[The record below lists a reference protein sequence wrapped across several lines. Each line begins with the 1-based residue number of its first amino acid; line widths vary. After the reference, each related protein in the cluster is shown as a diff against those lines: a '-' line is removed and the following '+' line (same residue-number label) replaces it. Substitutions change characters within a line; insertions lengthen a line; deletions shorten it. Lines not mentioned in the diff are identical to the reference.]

1 MILNT
6 LIIALSVIIIEKIN
20 EQDYSKRMVLFCY
33 CFSEQNRCDRVG
45 RASAMHLFGKKLKI
59 R

>member
-33 CFSEQNRCDRVG
+33 CFSEQNTDAIELEEHQPCT
-45 RASAMHLFGKKLKI
+45 
-59 R
+59 